1 MRQPAANTC
10 QNPLMTGALTLGN
23 GVGAMIRAMSD
34 VPTEVL
40 VLVAAV
46 LFAIG
51 GVLFLRG
58 E

>member
-1 MRQPAANTC
+1 
-10 QNPLMTGALTLGN
+10 MTGALTLGT
-23 GVGAMIRAMSD
+23 GAGAMIRALSD

>member
-1 MRQPAANTC
+1 MA
-10 QNPLMTGALTLGN
+10 GALTLGS

-51 GVLFLRG
+51 GVLFFRG

>member
-1 MRQPAANTC
+1 MSAAGTC
-10 QNPLMTGALTLGN
+10 QNALMAGALTLGS

>member
-1 MRQPAANTC
+1 MA
-10 QNPLMTGALTLGN
+10 GALTLGS

-40 VLVAAV
+40 
-46 LFAIG
+46 FAIG